1 MKLAKDF
8 LPICKEDLLKRNIE
22 QLDFIIVTG
31 RKDMTIFT
39 LLVVKVD
46 TDQIEL

>member
-31 RKDMTIFT
+31 DAYI
-39 LLVVKVD
+39 D
-46 TDQIEL
+46 HP